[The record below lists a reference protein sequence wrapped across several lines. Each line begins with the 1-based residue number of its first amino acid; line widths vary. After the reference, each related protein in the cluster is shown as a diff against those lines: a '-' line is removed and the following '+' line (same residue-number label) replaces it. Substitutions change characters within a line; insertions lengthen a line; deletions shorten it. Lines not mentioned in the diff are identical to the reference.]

1 MQPSLARG
9 IASPFWVSTL
19 LVGVVS
25 MSVTHDSTRNDAE
38 PTTEAEAAEN
48 GELGRNMLGLI
59 GAYGMGAA
67 LDVSDLYPTHRAS
80 ASKPEA
86 VPQTA

>member
-1 MQPSLARG
+1 
-9 IASPFWVSTL
+9 
-19 LVGVVS
+19 

-67 LDVSDLYPTHRAS
+67 LDVSDLYPTHRAT
-80 ASKPEA
+80 ASESEA
-86 VPQTA
+86 VLQTS